1 MILVRAVWCNP
12 GDLSQR
18 RHSVM
23 SIYVFWAVGRAG
35 GYWLGLA
42 LAGISTNVTS
52 LFIGLVFH
60 SVKLNATGYR
70 AAHTSFR
77 HS

>member
-1 MILVRAVWCNP
+1 MILIRAVWCNP

-35 GYWLGLA
+35 GYLLGLA
-42 LAGISTNVTS
+42 LAGISTYVTCHF
-52 LFIGLVFH
+52 FIGLVFH

-70 AAHTSFR
+70 AAHTFQ